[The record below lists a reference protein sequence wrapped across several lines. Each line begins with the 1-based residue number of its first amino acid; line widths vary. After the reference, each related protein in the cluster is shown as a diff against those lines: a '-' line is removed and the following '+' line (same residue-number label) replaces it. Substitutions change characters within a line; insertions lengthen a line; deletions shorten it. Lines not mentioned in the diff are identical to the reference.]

1 LGRLEGGRRVATEIV
16 FYDELDSDAYKTGVC
31 ILYADAFSRLW
42 AICRERKLTVVG
54 DVHTHGGRAIQ
65 SESDRTNPMVARAGH
80 IALIVP
86 NFAVG
91 RVRTR
96 QLGIYEYRGNHE
108 WIDHSGRW
116 IPIFYAGHWS

>member
-1 LGRLEGGRRVATEIV
+1 
-16 FYDELDSDAYKTGVC
+16 LDPGAYKTGVC

-54 DVHTHGGRAIQ
+54 DVHTHGGRAVQ
-65 SESDRTNPMVARAGH
+65 SESDRMNPMVARAGH

-91 RVRTR
+91 RIRSR
-96 QLGIYEYRGNHE
+96 HLGIYEYRGNHE
-108 WIDHSGRW
+108 WTDHSGRW
-116 IPIFYAGHWS
+116 IATFYAGHWS